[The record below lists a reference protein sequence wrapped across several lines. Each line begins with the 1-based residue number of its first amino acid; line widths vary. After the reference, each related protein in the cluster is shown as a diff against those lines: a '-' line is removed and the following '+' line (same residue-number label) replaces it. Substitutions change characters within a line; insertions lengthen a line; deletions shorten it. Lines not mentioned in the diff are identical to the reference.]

1 MTDNQSETDNR
12 SCGGAIRGNNVEYPD
27 WWIPELITMRIPLLN
42 KFCRDNNITET
53 DKAYILYQ
61 RRKIQNRDSQHTR
74 RLKLKE
80 KEEASSAKE
89 DTQLNKTLSEKE
101 ILIKLLVDEIVK
113 LRAELAEKDM
123 KY

>member
-1 MTDNQSETDNR
+1 MTDNQSVTDNR
-12 SCGGAIRGNNVEYPD
+12 SGGGAIRGNNVEYSD
-27 WWIPELITMRIPLLN
+27 WWKPELITMKTTLLN
-42 KFCRDNNITET
+42 KFCRNNNITKT
-53 DKAYILYQ
+53 DKAYILYH
-61 RRKIQNRDSQHTR
+61 RRKQQNIKAQHTR

-80 KEEASSAKE
+80 KEEASSSKE

>member
-1 MTDNQSETDNR
+1 MTDNQSVTDNR
-12 SCGGAIRGNNVEYPD
+12 SGGGAIRGNNVEYSD
-27 WWIPELITMRIPLLN
+27 WWIPELITMEIPLLN
-42 KFCRDNNITET
+42 KFCRDNNITKP
-53 DKAYILYQ
+53 DKANILSH
-61 RRKIQNRDSQHTR
+61 RRKLQNRDSQHTR

-123 KY
+123 KH